1 MGLPIF
7 HQDCLHENYDSTD
20 SHRAVFLRRQDKEV
34 CIKSFTK
41 TIFVRDTKNYFAQM
55 IFALITGAYCMFHF
69 IFHLEETSL
78 AVQLPYLSAESQRF
92 YFPKMVGLWYLL
104 SLKTTA
110 IKEPQGFFLVAPFA
124 G

>member
-1 MGLPIF
+1 
-7 HQDCLHENYDSTD
+7 
-20 SHRAVFLRRQDKEV
+20 
-34 CIKSFTK
+34 
-41 TIFVRDTKNYFAQM
+41 M

>member
-1 MGLPIF
+1 
-7 HQDCLHENYDSTD
+7 
-20 SHRAVFLRRQDKEV
+20 VFLRRQDKEV

-92 YFPKMVGLWYLL
+92 YFPKLVGLWYLL

-110 IKEPQGFFLVAPFA
+110 IKEPQGFFLAAPFA

>member
-20 SHRAVFLRRQDKEV
+20 SHRPCSFVAK
-34 CIKSFTK
+34 IKKFASIFTK

-92 YFPKMVGLWYLL
+92 YFPKLVGLWYLL

-110 IKEPQGFFLVAPFA
+110 IKEPQGFFLAAPFA